1 MIWQS
6 NLELGS
12 SPTFRPLR
20 VQGIVKLLGSFSF
33 TGIFLEMIELQVSV
47 RGTVSFSF
55 HFHLLVMIS
64 LRNFTYF
71 GISFKAFEKGI
82 FNSNF
87 LKVFINLSNLYSS
100 SFIFLCL
107 KGKGNLRAY
116 FDVSTMEGCSTCF
129 PFKSSDF
136 FFVGSTCTSSILT
149 SGCSFSSLTFDGKH

>member
-1 MIWQS
+1 
-6 NLELGS
+6 
-12 SPTFRPLR
+12 
-20 VQGIVKLLGSFSF
+20 
-33 TGIFLEMIELQVSV
+33 
-47 RGTVSFSF
+47 
-55 HFHLLVMIS
+55 MIS
-64 LRNFTYF
+64 LRNFAYF

-149 SGCSFSSLTFDGKH
+149 SGCSFSSSTFDGKHWGSCSSLPLLKVITLTCPFELTSVMLGRWRWALVVTTFGSWPSWSSMLWIDEEWCLNI